1 MKVADILNK
10 VELINFEIASVL
22 EGKSETEL
30 KVSEM
35 SEIDKNNF
43 FGSDYQNLEF
53 DQKIDILYSRRGK
66 LLENFGKWRESGV
79 AKQYFQSG
87 DKMNL
92 QSWIDRIVLFDREL
106 LDKLNGKINAM
117 SNEIKKKSA
126 QKQVLIYSQA
136 N

>member
-22 EGKSETEL
+22 EGKGETEL

-66 LLENFGKWRESGV
+66 LLENFGKWRGSG
-79 AKQYFQSG
+79 AAEQYFQNG

-126 QKQVLIYSQA
+126 QKQVLIYTQA

>member
-22 EGKSETEL
+22 EGKGETEFNI
-30 KVSEM
+30 SEM
-35 SEIDKNNF
+35 SEVDKSKF
-43 FGSDYQNLEF
+43 LGSDYQNLEF

-66 LLENFGKWRESGV
+66 LLENFGKWRESRAGEH
-79 AKQYFQSG
+79 YFQSG

-92 QSWIDRIVLFDREL
+92 QSWIDRIVLFDRKL

-117 SNEIKKKSA
+117 SNNLKKKSA
-126 QKQVLIYSQA
+126 QKQVLIYTQA